1 MLEEFIVEDED
12 DDWLEKI
19 KENDESYKDFYNEKI
34 TNIELNYIYINRRNN
49 IEYIKKNKCI
59 INENKLSKER
69 LLYLLKTNIK
79 RENKKYGLLSIL
91 QYNIN
96 LKPEEITNY
105 IEDSSNY
112 NFLNTKREINDILWE
127 DTINIFQDINKL
139 YIVFYEKKITNKN
152 TKKVYIKNNIK
163 QRRKKQTKKLI

>member
-152 TKKVYIKNNIK
+152 TKKKSLTQISN
-163 QRRKKQTKKLI
+163 L

>member
-19 KENDESYKDFYNEKI
+19 KEKDESYKDFYNEKI
-34 TNIELNYIYINRRNN
+34 TNIELNYIYINRRND

-69 LLYLLKTNIK
+69 LLYLLKTNIR

-152 TKKVYIKNNIK
+152 TKKVYIKNK

>member
-19 KENDESYKDFYNEKI
+19 KKKDESYKDFYNEKI
-34 TNIELNYIYINRRNN
+34 TNIELNYIYINRKNN

-59 INENKLSKER
+59 LNENKLSKER

-79 RENKKYGLLSIL
+79 RENKRYGLLSIL

-96 LKPEEITNY
+96 LKPEEIRNY
-105 IEDSSNY
+105 IDDSSNF

-139 YIVFYEKKITNKN
+139 YIFFNEKKITNKN

-163 QRRKKQTKKLI
+163 HKRKKQTKKLI

>member
-19 KENDESYKDFYNEKI
+19 KKKDESYKDFYNEKI
-34 TNIELNYIYINRRNN
+34 TNIELNYIYINRKNN

-59 INENKLSKER
+59 LNENKLSKER

-79 RENKKYGLLSIL
+79 RENKRYGLLSIL

-96 LKPEEITNY
+96 LKPEEIRNY
-105 IEDSSNY
+105 IDDSSNF

-163 QRRKKQTKKLI
+163 HKRKKQTKKLI

>member
-1 MLEEFIVEDED
+1 MLEEFIVEDEH

-19 KENDESYKDFYNEKI
+19 KKEDESYNDFYNEKI
-34 TNIELNYIYINRRNN
+34 TNIELNYIYINRKNN
-49 IEYIKKNKCI
+49 IEYFKKNKCI
-59 INENKLSKER
+59 LNENKLSKER

-96 LKPEEITNY
+96 LKPEEIRNY

-152 TKKVYIKNNIK
+152 TKKVYIKNK
-163 QRRKKQTKKLI
+163 MKHKRKKQTKKLI

>member
-1 MLEEFIVEDED
+1 M
-12 DDWLEKI
+12 
-19 KENDESYKDFYNEKI
+19 
-34 TNIELNYIYINRRNN
+34 
-49 IEYIKKNKCI
+49 
-59 INENKLSKER
+59 SKER

-152 TKKVYIKNNIK
+152 TKKVYIKHKNKTKEEKNK
-163 QRRKKQTKKLI
+163 QKN